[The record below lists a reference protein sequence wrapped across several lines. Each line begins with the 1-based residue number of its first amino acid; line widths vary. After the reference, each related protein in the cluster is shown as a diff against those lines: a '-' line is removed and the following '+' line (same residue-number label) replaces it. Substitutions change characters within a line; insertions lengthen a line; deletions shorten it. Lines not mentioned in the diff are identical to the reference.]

1 MGIGRTVESGL
12 GSKHRTEHVGRG
24 GSSNCNYRFKRGLLS
39 HCDRP
44 VRKIVSTR
52 KVFQDLQCNH
62 RKAAMMLMWDQP
74 ATPPLKM
81 GPQKR

>member
-1 MGIGRTVESGL
+1 MESGL
-12 GSKHRTEHVGRG
+12 GPKHRTEHVGRG
-24 GSSNCNYRFKRGLLS
+24 GSSNNYKFERGLLS

-62 RKAAMMLMWDQP
+62 REAAMMLMWDQP
-74 ATPPLKM
+74 AVPRFKM
-81 GPQKR
+81 GP

>member
-1 MGIGRTVESGL
+1 MESGL
-12 GSKHRTEHVGRG
+12 GPKHSSEHVGRG
-24 GSSNCNYRFKRGLLS
+24 GSSNCNYKFKRGLLS

-52 KVFQDLQCNH
+52 KVLQCNH
-62 RKAAMMLMWDQP
+62 RKAAMMLLWDQP
-74 ATPPLKM
+74 AAPPLKM